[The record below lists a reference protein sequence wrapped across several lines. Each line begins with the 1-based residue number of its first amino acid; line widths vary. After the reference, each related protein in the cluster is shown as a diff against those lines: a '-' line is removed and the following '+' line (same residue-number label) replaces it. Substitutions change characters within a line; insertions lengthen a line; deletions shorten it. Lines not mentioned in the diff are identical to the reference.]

1 MAAFR
6 ILDLAS
12 RRVAMQKRAKLREK
26 HNKNRSKLSKQKI
39 ASTSKYSESTLLR
52 LEVGTIARVDD
63 VLERFEDRSHMLR
76 EAIEREIKRRKH
88 QQRDRPK

>member
-12 RRVAMQKRAKLREK
+12 KRVAMRTKAELRNRK
-26 HNKNRSKLSKQKI
+26 KKNRPKLSKQQI
-39 ASTSKYSESTLLR
+39 PSTSKYSESLFMRVERGTL
-52 LEVGTIARVDD
+52 ARVDD

-76 EAIEREIKRRKH
+76 EAIEREIERRKR
-88 QQRDRPK
+88 QQHDK